1 MRRIEPTFPDLL
13 PLSHRLG
20 EVPVREEAV
29 ALDLVTMRLVRQPA
43 PPRWV
48 GEIQPPRRPVRV
60 LVHAGVVRRGKE
72 ALATLL
78 AAGCGVLLVLDEPL
92 EPEDLPVPLRAEQV
106 TVVNIWLSPFWGQ
119 IPLFPLK
126 SFRAA
131 GYTVGTVIAMA
142 PQLPLRKT
150 MGEAVASAQGS
161 GAEFVL
167 LIPLVLSGEEKHKA
181 YERAFGENGNG
192 DFEDLLFH
200 TEAGDVARSL
210 EVFGSVWARRAG
222 LREALAG
229 PSTAACQASC
239 FAAACSLLLWARRMD
254 LLDGVSSQGWR
265 LRRAAQALLASGRD
279 PAQLMEEDNLRLI
292 PGFDPWVEAFARSLW
307 SGEGEPFASVWLR
320 WLEQAD

>member
-13 PLSHRLG
+13 PVSHRLG
-20 EVPVREEAV
+20 EVPVREDSL

-43 PPRWV
+43 PPRWD
-48 GEIQPPRRPVRV
+48 GGIQPPRRPVRV
-60 LVHAGVVRRGKE
+60 LVHAGVVKNEKGE
-72 ALATLL
+72 LATLL
-78 AAGCGVLLVLDEPL
+78 EAGCGLLLVLDEPL
-92 EPEDLPVPLRAEQV
+92 EPEDLPVPLHPEQV
-106 TVVNIWLSPFWGQ
+106 TVVNLWLSPFWGQ
-119 IPLFPLK
+119 IPLLPLK
-126 SFRAA
+126 SFREA
-131 GYTVGTVIAMA
+131 GYAVGTVVAMA
-142 PQLPLRKT
+142 PQLPLRET

-167 LIPLVLSGEEKHKA
+167 LVPLVLSGEEKHGA
-181 YERAFGENGNG
+181 YERAFGENGND

-200 TEAGDVARSL
+200 TEVGDVAQRL
-210 EVFGSVWARRAG
+210 EVFGSIWAKRAG
-222 LREALAG
+222 LREALPG
-229 PSTAACQASC
+229 PSTAVCQASC

-292 PGFDPWVEAFARSLW
+292 PGFDAWVEAFARTLW